1 MFVRSTDGEEKP
13 HTYCSASQEKP
24 ACCWH
29 YVARLLALATVL
41 EGDVALSTLE
51 QTVLCAGFT
60 GQCKLSS
67 RAQLANARLPYKR
80 LVLQVI
86 CGEFLSRHVPVHDV
100 TAAYK
105 L

>member
-60 GQCKLSS
+60 G
-67 RAQLANARLPYKR
+67 LANARLPYKR